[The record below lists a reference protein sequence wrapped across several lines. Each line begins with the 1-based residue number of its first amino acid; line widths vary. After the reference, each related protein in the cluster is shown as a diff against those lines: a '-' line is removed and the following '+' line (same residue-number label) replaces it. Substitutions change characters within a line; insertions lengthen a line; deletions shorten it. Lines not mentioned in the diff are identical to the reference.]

1 MVKTYLSYVLKN
13 TLGQITNS
21 KTFAISKDF
30 KYIYVAFNDYV
41 MGFDLKTGQEILKFK
56 DQNIK
61 ITYLLALNK
70 ILVIGYD
77 NGSLYLLDI
86 SKHNNIIVS
95 KEKRTFIHQK
105 GISCINHNNN
115 ETRLVIGSV
124 DKLISVIDIVS
135 NLIVYKLSGHKE
147 KINNIKFYDDNE
159 QFIFSISDDF
169 SFKIWDTNIQKCIY
183 TYSDTANK
191 LTSFLNIGS
200 TLLFGTFTK
209 EIDIFYI
216 NLDSYINNDI
226 ETKLSDN
233 NKNEKILINKG
244 TLKKQSNNKTI
255 SFYSNDEVF
264 IVLSNDSSIE
274 LFKIL
279 SKKELKARL
288 IKYYMNNKKMNY
300 LDAQT
305 NVSKDYKEKKYDFKY
320 IFKSIFKFEEDI
332 KKSNTSST
340 KIFAAFLLDNNK
352 FGYITNKNSIE
363 IFKYSSDLLTEKIYS
378 IDSDNKKIETLDQEI
393 DELSVKKIYSIGQN
407 LGGHHSQ
414 IYLVRYS
421 PNNQEFYSV
430 SSEEIK
436 LWGGKNLDKA
446 LKTQNIKNIT
456 SISFEED
463 KDMLIA
469 ATKKGSLYLLNMNSL
484 EIIKIFE
491 KIHSGSISQII
502 ALPYREEKHI
512 VVTCSND
519 KTIKFWNLEFNDEEE
534 NKNNVN
540 DEITLDFENEMNVLD
555 SVNCALVTPDLKF
568 FSYALLDNTI
578 KIYYFDT
585 MKIHLNLYGHK
596 MPVTNYDISSD
607 GLLIVSGSLDKSVK
621 IWGMDFGDCHKT
633 LPAHTDVVTCVK
645 FIRDTHFFITASKD
659 CNIKYYDADTFDF
672 VLLLTNNLLC
682 NQFLWIDINSEGT
695 QILASSNDSSIKV
708 FQISD
713 EQAVP
718 KITQQELLEQN
729 MIKEQ
734 EKEFNNMNNNILGNK
749 NGIDDNVTHQ
759 LTKKMDHLSYA
770 ENLIEKLNLCE
781 KFKDD
786 VIQYHMEIDEYLKNM
801 KIVSDDQNKLKDV
814 KIYNLNI
821 SMEKP
826 KPSLFFFGKNI
837 FEVIL
842 QEIKSIPY
850 FDLENVLNNISY
862 AYFQKLVYYF
872 EHYIR
877 KNIEIELI
885 GRCIIFFCTK
895 YEDQISNDKVIL
907 NNLRSIYQ
915 RLQGRFKLKYS
926 LIKFNTKSIELII
939 KKFQDIEKNKSLMR
953 EEMAKNNIIDLKE

>member
-340 KIFAAFLLDNNK
+340 KIFAAFLPLVM
-352 FGYITNKNSIE
+352 
-363 IFKYSSDLLTEKIYS
+363 LL
-378 IDSDNKKIETLDQEI
+378 
-393 DELSVKKIYSIGQN
+393 
-407 LGGHHSQ
+407 
-414 IYLVRYS
+414 
-421 PNNQEFYSV
+421 
-430 SSEEIK
+430 
-436 LWGGKNLDKA
+436 
-446 LKTQNIKNIT
+446 
-456 SISFEED
+456 
-463 KDMLIA
+463 
-469 ATKKGSLYLLNMNSL
+469 
-484 EIIKIFE
+484 
-491 KIHSGSISQII
+491 II
-502 ALPYREEKHI
+502 AP
-512 VVTCSND
+512 
-519 KTIKFWNLEFNDEEE
+519 
-534 NKNNVN
+534 
-540 DEITLDFENEMNVLD
+540 
-555 SVNCALVTPDLKF
+555 
-568 FSYALLDNTI
+568 SY
-578 KIYYFDT
+578 
-585 MKIHLNLYGHK
+585 
-596 MPVTNYDISSD
+596 
-607 GLLIVSGSLDKSVK
+607 
-621 IWGMDFGDCHKT
+621 W
-633 LPAHTDVVTCVK
+633 
-645 FIRDTHFFITASKD
+645 
-659 CNIKYYDADTFDF
+659 
-672 VLLLTNNLLC
+672 
-682 NQFLWIDINSEGT
+682 
-695 QILASSNDSSIKV
+695 
-708 FQISD
+708 
-713 EQAVP
+713 
-718 KITQQELLEQN
+718 
-729 MIKEQ
+729 
-734 EKEFNNMNNNILGNK
+734 
-749 NGIDDNVTHQ
+749 
-759 LTKKMDHLSYA
+759 
-770 ENLIEKLNLCE
+770 
-781 KFKDD
+781 
-786 VIQYHMEIDEYLKNM
+786 
-801 KIVSDDQNKLKDV
+801 
-814 KIYNLNI
+814 
-821 SMEKP
+821 
-826 KPSLFFFGKNI
+826 
-837 FEVIL
+837 
-842 QEIKSIPY
+842 
-850 FDLENVLNNISY
+850 
-862 AYFQKLVYYF
+862 
-872 EHYIR
+872 
-877 KNIEIELI
+877 
-885 GRCIIFFCTK
+885 
-895 YEDQISNDKVIL
+895 
-907 NNLRSIYQ
+907 
-915 RLQGRFKLKYS
+915 
-926 LIKFNTKSIELII
+926 
-939 KKFQDIEKNKSLMR
+939 
-953 EEMAKNNIIDLKE
+953 